1 MRSSAA
7 SNRPQGRPALPLA
20 AVALTALAL
29 AALVA
34 FASTLK
40 LPQRASRPAAAVQAP
55 AERFGRPAPATTAGA
70 HRAAPTAPP
79 VAAVS
84 AAEPLQAPV
93 LWTLLTPWALGVDAL
108 AVAGLVA
115 VLALRGAQRG
125 ARR

>member
-29 AALVA
+29 AVLVA

-40 LPQRASRPAAAVQAP
+40 LPQRASRPTAVQAP

-70 HRAAPTAPP
+70 HRVVSTAQPV
-79 VAAVS
+79 VAAS
-84 AAEPLQAPV
+84 AAEPRQAPV
-93 LWTLLTPWALGVDAL
+93 LWTLLTPWALGIDAL
-108 AVAGLVA
+108 ALAGLVG
-115 VLALRGAQRG
+115 VLALRGALRG